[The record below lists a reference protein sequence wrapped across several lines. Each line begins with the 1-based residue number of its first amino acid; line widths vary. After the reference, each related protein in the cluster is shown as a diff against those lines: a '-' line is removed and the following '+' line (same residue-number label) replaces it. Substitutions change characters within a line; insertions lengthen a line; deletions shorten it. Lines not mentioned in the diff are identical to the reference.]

1 MSLEKTGEAT
11 VLPETDSVDDAGADS
26 DLLSTAVKMT
36 AVLTAAGIAGRVA
49 LQHIPS
55 VETVLPMAVAA
66 GFFYGSRYG
75 FASGASG
82 FFVTNFLVWGGQGPW
97 TVFQVLGAGLAGASG
112 GVLGR
117 ISSRPEAFFLSL
129 VSGTVMFEAVVNFS
143 ASVYTQWAL
152 ASPLTYLAASLP
164 FVGIHIASS
173 IGFGSIIYG
182 IDGKLERLV
191 G

>member
-1 MSLEKTGEAT
+1 MFLEKAGESPATPEAGTGE
-11 VLPETDSVDDAGADS
+11 SS
-26 DLLSTAVKMT
+26 DTGSTYRTAVKMT

-75 FASGASG
+75 FASGAAG
-82 FFVTNFLVWGGQGPW
+82 FFATNFLVWGGQGPW
-97 TVFQVLGAGLAGASG
+97 TVFQVLGAGAAGASG
-112 GVLGR
+112 GLMGVL
-117 ISSRPEAFFLSL
+117 SERPEAFFASL
-129 VSGTVMFEAVVNFS
+129 VAGTLIFETAVNLGS
-143 ASVYTQWAL
+143 LAYTPWAA
-152 ASPLTYLAASLP
+152 ASPLTYLAAALP
-164 FVGIHIASS
+164 FAGIHIASS

-182 IDGKLERLV
+182 IDGKLESIV